1 MRSGDNSQ
9 LISGNI
15 AFYLRF
21 QWSFRGMGKFF
32 KLMLPLILII
42 ISILIVIALVAYEE
56 TKSAERKPET
66 EKAVLVDVI
75 KAEVVSLNFSV
86 NSQGTVRPR
95 TETTLVSEVSGKV
108 VSVAPEFV
116 AGGFFRKGEVLLQI
130 DPSDYET
137 GLKRAEAALASR
149 KAKLADETARSEQAL
164 KDWRNMG
171 KQGQPSDL
179 GLRKPQMADAKANV
193 SAAEADVQKARRDL
207 ERTQITVPY
216 DGLVRQKA
224 VDIGQY
230 VTPGTHLGITFAID
244 AAEVRLPLTNNDLSY
259 LDLPSET
266 EVKNEDKPFPTV
278 TLSAEQAGGTGQWQ
292 ARIIRTEG
300 VVDETSRV
308 VYAVAQVIDPY
319 GVLGQ
324 SHQQELKIGSFVN
337 AEIQGLRAENVVVLP
352 RYVLRPD
359 NTIPVA
365 NSNNELEILSV
376 EVLRAEAKKVYL
388 SNGITA
394 GARVVTTTLD
404 APVPGTKLAV
414 RDRQTD
420 TPESDPGSG
429 DL

>member
-1 MRSGDNSQ
+1 
-9 LISGNI
+9 
-15 AFYLRF
+15 
-21 QWSFRGMGKFF
+21 MGKFF
-32 KLMLPLILII
+32 KLLLPLILII
-42 ISILIVIALVAYEE
+42 SAILVVIGMVAYKESQ
-56 TKSAERKPET
+56 SAERKPET
-66 EKAVLVDVI
+66 EKAVLVDTI
-75 KAEVVSLNFSV
+75 EAEVVSLNFSV

-95 TETTLVSEVSGKV
+95 TETTLVSEVSGII
-108 VSVAPEFV
+108 VSVTPEFV

-164 KDWRNMG
+164 KDWKNMG

-230 VTPGTHLGITFAID
+230 VSPGTRLGITFAID
-244 AAEVRLPLTNNDLSY
+244 TAEVRLPLTNSDLAY
-259 LDLPSET
+259 LNLPSET
-266 EVKNEDKPFPTV
+266 EVKNKDKSFPAV
-278 TLSAEQAGGTGQWQ
+278 TLSAEQAGGTSQWQ

-308 VYAVAQVIDPY
+308 IYAVAQVIDPY

-324 SHQQELKIGSFVN
+324 SHQQELKIGTFVN

-359 NTIPVA
+359 NTIAVA
-365 NSNNELEILSV
+365 NSDNALEILSV

-388 SNGITA
+388 SKGITA

-404 APVPGTKLAV
+404 APIPGTRLAV
-414 RDRQTD
+414 REQQIDAS
-420 TPESDPGSG
+420 EPGPG
-429 DL
+429 RDEL

>member
-1 MRSGDNSQ
+1 
-9 LISGNI
+9 
-15 AFYLRF
+15 
-21 QWSFRGMGKFF
+21 MGKFF
-32 KLMLPLILII
+32 KLTLPLILII
-42 ISILIVIALVAYEE
+42 TSILIVVALVAYQGAQN
-56 TKSAERKPET
+56 AERKPET
-66 EKAVLVDVI
+66 EKAVLVDTIV
-75 KAEVVSLNFSV
+75 AEVVSLNFSV

-95 TETTLVSEVSGKV
+95 TETSLVSEVSGKV

-116 AGGFFRKGEVLLQI
+116 AGGFFHRGEVLLQI
-130 DPSDYET
+130 DPSDYKT
-137 GLKRAEAALASR
+137 NLKRAEAALASR
-149 KAKLADETARSEQAL
+149 RAKLADETARSEQAL
-164 KDWRNMG
+164 KDWNNMG

-216 DGLVRQKA
+216 DGLVRQKI

-244 AAEVRLPLTNNDLSY
+244 TAEVRLPLTNSDLTY

-266 EVKNEDKPFPTV
+266 EVKNADKSFPAV
-278 TLSAEQAGGTGQWQ
+278 TLSAEQAGGTSQWQ

-300 VVDETSRV
+300 IVDETSRV
-308 VYAVAQVIDPY
+308 IYAVAQVIDPY

-324 SHQQELKIGSFVN
+324 SHQKELKIGTFVN
-337 AEIQGLRAENVVVLP
+337 AEIQGLPAENVVVLP
-352 RYVLRPD
+352 RFVLRPD

-388 SNGITA
+388 SKGITG
-394 GARVVTTTLD
+394 GARVITTTMD
-404 APVPGTKLAV
+404 APIPGTKLAV
-414 RDRQTD
+414 RDRQGNA
-420 TPESDPGSG
+420 PESGSAQG